1 MANGTSGQT
10 GAGFRRPSRPSRG
23 VTTGPTREE
32 SVQQWGGTV
41 AGQVRRGQSVLQQPQ
56 ASPPP
61 QGLPYEKNGQKQ
73 APHNFGGTRGLILRT
88 VAHDR
93 GYEDTRFAT
102 ERTARDF
109 NEMHGDADNVRGGV
123 VRGRVAD
130 SGVAVPGQKGADQP
144 RQIMAPV
151 KLTEDGPNFN
161 ANGKPVDGKAGD
173 TKFTEKGHVV
183 EELVTMEGQ
192 RRGQGQVVYHNVQDL
207 RLPSREPRAEAP
219 ENRREYLLTNVMAT
233 ARRPVQ
239 GAPADSVDPAH
250 QPLQVR
256 ESKDL
261 PGRAELNLEQNV
273 EIGNGKTVPEA
284 YVLRS
289 GPQDSFP
296 SKEHHLGAVVHE
308 TNRFHMCRDG
318 NADAIAVARAKPSER
333 EQMPEF
339 GRSELAASAATM
351 DRMTEVGH
359 TWHPPQYSPEH
370 RSQVREAQAVQLEKP
385 GGLDEVGQ
393 QANRTYRLSSG
404 RAATVYEERER
415 SQQRAQ
421 SVDRTNRD
429 LLERQGE
436 RTAGAGTPAQERTAG
451 VEMPAP
457 EQPVQQQRRAAAPVG
472 GAQAQEKTVDPA
484 ERAAAELYDAKRK
497 NVTDKTMEGLTAAGG
512 ETPTKA
518 QVQQKLDELNE
529 AAPPRTV
536 AKQVEA
542 GKSFGDVV
550 AEARA
555 SQSQSQSQAESQEAK
570 PSWKDKVKSAV
581 GIGDTPEQPPR
592 APSPAA
598 GAAEAAQR
606 RGQQRQGPQK

>member
-1 MANGTSGQT
+1 MANGTSGRT
-10 GAGFRRPSRPSRG
+10 GGGAFRRGPSRG
-23 VTTGPTREE
+23 VTTGPTRAE
-32 SVQQWGGTV
+32 SVQQWGGTI

-56 ASPPP
+56 ATRPP
-61 QGLPYEKNGQKQ
+61 QGLPYEKNGEKQ
-73 APHNFGGTRGLILRT
+73 PPHNFGGTRGLILRT
-88 VAHDR
+88 VSHDR

-102 ERTARDF
+102 ERTARDY
-109 NEMHGDADNVRGGV
+109 NEMHGDADKVRGGV
-123 VRGRVAD
+123 VKGRTADRGI
-130 SGVAVPGQKGADQP
+130 AVPGQKGADEP
-144 RQIMAPV
+144 RQVTARV
-151 KLTEDGPNFN
+151 KLTEDGPNFD
-161 ANGKPVDGKAGD
+161 ANGKPVDGK
-173 TKFTEKGHVV
+173 KGEWKRAENGEI
-183 EELVTMEGQ
+183 EERLVTMEGQ
-192 RRGQGQVVYHNVQDL
+192 RRGQGQVTYFNIDDL

-261 PGRAELNLEQNV
+261 PGRAELSLEQNV
-273 EIGNGKTVPEA
+273 DIGGGKTVPEA

-296 SKEHHLGAVVHE
+296 SKEHHLGSVIHE
-308 TNRFHMCRDG
+308 VNRFHMCRDG
-318 NADAIAVARAKPSER
+318 NADAIAVAKAAPAER
-333 EQMPEF
+333 EKLPEF

-351 DRMTEVGH
+351 DRMTEVGY
-359 TWHPPQYSPEH
+359 TWHPPQYSAEN

-393 QANRTYRLSSG
+393 QANRTYRLSTG
-404 RAATVYEERER
+404 RAATVYEQRER
-415 SQQRAQ
+415 NQERTQ

-429 LLERQGE
+429 LLARQGQ
-436 RTAGAGTPAQERTAG
+436 RTAGAEAPAQGRT
-451 VEMPAP
+451 P
-457 EQPVQQQRRAAAPVG
+457 AAPVG
-472 GAQAQEKTVDPA
+472 GTPAQEKTVDPA
-484 ERAAAELYDAKRK
+484 ERAAAGLYDSGRK
-497 NVTDKTMEGLTAAGG
+497 KVSDKTMETLAAAGG
-512 ETPTKA
+512 QQPTKE
-518 QVQQKLDELNE
+518 QVQQKLDELNG

-536 AKQVEA
+536 AQQMEA

-555 SQSQSQSQAESQEAK
+555 SQSQSQSQGQQSR

-581 GIGDTPEQPPR
+581 GISDQPAEPPKP
-592 APSPAA
+592 PSPAA

-606 RGQQRQGPQK
+606 RGQQRQAPQK